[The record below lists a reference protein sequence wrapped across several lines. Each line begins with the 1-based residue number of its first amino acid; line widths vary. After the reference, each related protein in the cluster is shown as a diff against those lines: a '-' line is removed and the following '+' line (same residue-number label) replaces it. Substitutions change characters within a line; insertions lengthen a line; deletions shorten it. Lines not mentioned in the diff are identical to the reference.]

1 MTLATF
7 MLLLQVTQP
16 ALPEVVTRTRADCSR
31 GVDFH
36 AIVAPETVYVGQ
48 QATYQLGVFIGQETR
63 SRLRR
68 NPEFLPPE
76 SRSMLSYDLP
86 DRQSVQTVTIGGVP
100 CETHIF
106 RRALFP
112 LTPGRY
118 AIPPA
123 RLTYALP
130 QSPSF
135 FSREESHALTSE
147 ATTLVAVDPPSVGR
161 PADWLGAVGSWRAI
175 SRIGAGRGRAGDPL
189 VLTLRIEGQ
198 GNVTLLPRP
207 AVSIGWATVV
217 PADERVLLDSTPT
230 VLRGSKEFDWLVTPA
245 AAGAQRVPALRFVY
259 FNPASRRYEVTL
271 SEPLTVRVAPGDVV
285 ALDRSVEAQSRAT
298 PLPLRGALGDE
309 TPLPLGDLDWVRAM
323 LLVAPLAALG
333 AWMIRRPRRAPRAVT
348 PLDRLQ
354 ALRRAAAGEGE
365 AAQVRRALLDG
376 LRQRTGLD
384 PALLAQAGAW
394 TRALRRSGV
403 TSDTAQ
409 DVEVLIDR
417 LDRSAF
423 GGVEAPAPELAERA
437 AELLARVQR
446 EATGSSGAP
455 AGINGVAGV
464 TAFFICAITLA
475 AAAVLA
481 GDVAR
486 AREPFAQGVTAYAG
500 ADYVRASRLF
510 EDAARAAPRAAAAW
524 ANEGTAAWAAGDSAG
539 AAVGWQHAL
548 RLDPTAPEL
557 RGRLQQIRAPQDV
570 GPARVIGMPARLPSA
585 IAILLWIGGW
595 ALATRQCWRRR
606 PARPVILVT
615 LVIAGAACVGA
626 RLFEDQLE
634 GRRLVVVTD
643 PAALRSLPALGAEG
657 GAMPLVGEV
666 AVVLHRS
673 GVWTRVSLDG
683 GRVGWIATERV
694 APLGRD

>member
-36 AIVAPETVYVGQ
+36 AIVAPDTVYVGQ

-86 DRQSVQTVTIGGVP
+86 DRQSVQTVTIGGVS

-135 FSREESHALTSE
+135 FSREESHSLTSE
-147 ATTLVAVDPPSVGR
+147 ATTLVAIDPPSTGR
-161 PADWLGAVGSWRAI
+161 PADWLGAVGSWRAA

-245 AAGAQRVPALRFVY
+245 AAGVQRVPALRFVY

-285 ALDRSVEAQSRAT
+285 ALDRSVGAPSRST

-309 TPLPLGDLDWVRAM
+309 TPLPLGDLDWVRA
-323 LLVAPLAALG
+323 LLAVAPLAALG
-333 AWMIRRPRRAPRAVT
+333 AWVIRRPRRAPRAVT

-354 ALRRAAAGEGE
+354 ALRRAPAGEGA

-376 LRQRTGLD
+376 LLQRTGLD
-384 PALLAQAGAW
+384 AALLAQAGAW

-403 TSDTAQ
+403 TSETAQ
-409 DVEVLIDR
+409 DVEVLLDR

-423 GGVEAPAPELAERA
+423 GGVAAPVQELAERS

-446 EATGSSGAP
+446 ESTGSSRAGAGT
-455 AGINGVAGV
+455 AARV
-464 TAFFICAITLA
+464 TAVMMCAILVA
-475 AAAVLA
+475 AVEVLA
-481 GDVAR
+481 GDLAR
-486 AREPFAQGVTAYAG
+486 AREPFAQGVAAYAG

-524 ANEGTAAWAAGDSAG
+524 ANVGTAAWAAGDSAG
-539 AAVGWQHAL
+539 AAVGWQRAL

-615 LVIAGAACVGA
+615 FILAGAAGVGA

-666 AVVLHRS
+666 ARVLHRN